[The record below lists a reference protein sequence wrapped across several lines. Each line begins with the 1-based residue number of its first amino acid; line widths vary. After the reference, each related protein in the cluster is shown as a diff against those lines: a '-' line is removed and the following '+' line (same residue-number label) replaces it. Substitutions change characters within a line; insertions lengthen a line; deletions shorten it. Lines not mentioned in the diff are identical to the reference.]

1 MSWYNKSGAEDDVV
15 VSSRIRLARNI
26 NGYPF
31 PSRLSDD
38 GFKKVKDSVKKAI
51 FESNTPFSRNL
62 KYIEMSDIPENLR
75 YSMVERHLIS
85 PEFVSNCKNKAII
98 ISEDES
104 ICIMLGEEDHIRI
117 QVMLPGLDL
126 ENAYDEA
133 QKIDSLLCSSL
144 DIAFDKNLGFLTEC
158 PTNLGTGLRA
168 SLMLYL
174 PLLEAENEISALA
187 DSIGKI
193 GFTVRGMYGEGTGS
207 KASLYQ
213 ISNEVTLGITEK
225 NAIDNLKLIAMQL
238 VTKERQLLEKTN
250 KIKIQDISF
259 RALAAL
265 KNARLLSSE
274 ELMELIS
281 KVKIGVCAKEINFEN
296 NILTSL
302 LFENQPYSLMCKFG
316 EMNSETRDIK
326 RAENVR
332 KALENI

>member
-1 MSWYNKSGAEDDVV
+1 MSWYNRAAAEDDVV

-31 PSRLSDD
+31 PSRLSDE
-38 GFKKVKDSVKKAI
+38 GFEKVKNLVKEAI
-51 FESNTPFSRNL
+51 IESNTPFSKNL

-85 PEFVSNCKNKAII
+85 PEFVSDCKNKAII

-117 QVMLPGLDL
+117 QVLMPGLDL
-126 ENAYDEA
+126 EKAYDEA
-133 QKIDSLLCSSL
+133 QRIDSLLCSSL
-144 DIAFDKNLGFLTEC
+144 DIAFDRDLGFLTEC

-168 SLMLYL
+168 SLMLHL
-174 PLLEAENEISALA
+174 PLLEAGNEISALS

-207 KASLYQ
+207 GASLYQ

-238 VTKERQLLEKTN
+238 VTKERTALN
-250 KIKIQDISF
+250 NANMIKLQDISH

-265 KNARLLSSE
+265 KSARVLSSE
-274 ELMELIS
+274 ELMEQIS
-281 KVKIGVCAKEINFEN
+281 KIKIGVCAKEINLKNEF
-296 NILTSL
+296 LTAL

-316 EMNSETRDIK
+316 DMSPEARDIK

>member
-1 MSWYNKSGAEDDVV
+1 MSWYNKAAAEDDVV

-31 PSRLSDD
+31 PSRLSDE
-38 GFKKVKDSVKKAI
+38 GFEKVKNLVKKAI
-51 FESNTPFSRNL
+51 IESNTPFSKNL

-85 PEFVSNCKNKAII
+85 PEFVSDCKNKAII

-117 QVMLPGLDL
+117 QVLMPGLDL
-126 ENAYDEA
+126 EKAYDEA
-133 QKIDSLLCSSL
+133 QRIDSLLCSSL
-144 DIAFDKNLGFLTEC
+144 DIAFDRDLGFLTEC

-168 SLMLYL
+168 SLMLHL
-174 PLLEAENEISALA
+174 PLLEAGNEISALS
-187 DSIGKI
+187 DNIGKI

-207 KASLYQ
+207 GASLYQ

-238 VTKERQLLEKTN
+238 VTKERTALN
-250 KIKIQDISF
+250 NANMIKLQDISH

-265 KNARLLSSE
+265 KSARVLSSE
-274 ELMELIS
+274 ELMEQIS
-281 KVKIGVCAKEINFEN
+281 KIKLGVSAKEINIKNEF
-296 NILTSL
+296 LTAL

-316 EMNSETRDIK
+316 DMNPETRDIK